1 MVHLSTQSKSR
12 KISQLPKYLQFVEK
26 LFEEEPE
33 IARNFENGFDIIK
46 VRQLFLQSLNETNG
60 MNLLS
65 IDSELSDQLKNLAL
79 ANGNE
84 G

>member
-1 MVHLSTQSKSR
+1 M
-12 KISQLPKYLQFVEK
+12 
-26 LFEEEPE
+26 
-33 IARNFENGFDIIK
+33 
-46 VRQLFLQSLNETNG
+46 RQLFLQSLNETNG

-84 G
+84 GLSTTTKYIFVPIATIGCGRLPFSTH